1 MLANIGRASAQG
13 RARGI
18 GALITEPFARDV
30 LESSLR
36 EKGWVL
42 GQNLQIEYR
51 VTRGDTDLS
60 QTYARELV
68 ALQPEVISHPPIHLW
83 LHYMPNVLTFPLSSR
98 WSAIQWECITLRASQ
113 SPGATSPALRHLN
126 RPSAVN
132 GFR

>member
-42 GQNLQIEYR
+42 GKISRLNIELLWRYR
-51 VTRGDTDLS
+51 SLTDIC
-60 QTYARELV
+60 Q
-68 ALQPEVISHPPIHLW
+68 
-83 LHYMPNVLTFPLSSR
+83 
-98 WSAIQWECITLRASQ
+98 
-113 SPGATSPALRHLN
+113 GAG
-126 RPSAVN
+126 
-132 GFR
+132 GFAA